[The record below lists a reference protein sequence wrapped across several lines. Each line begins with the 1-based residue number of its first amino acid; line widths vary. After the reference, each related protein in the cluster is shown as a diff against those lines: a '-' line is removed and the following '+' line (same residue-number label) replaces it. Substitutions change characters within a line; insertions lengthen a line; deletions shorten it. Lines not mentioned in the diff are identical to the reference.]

1 MDEVDFEKPA
11 DSHGMNRRQFLTRT
25 AMGGASLAGAGLLAS
40 SADVVK
46 AATGGGGGN
55 LPKHPNWKFTFVNH
69 VTTNPFF
76 VPTTYALADACSLL
90 KVSYQWTGSSS
101 SNVTTMV
108 DDINTAVSAGVD
120 GIATSIVDPTAFNAP
135 IANALKKG
143 IPVVSYNA
151 DAPTPL
157 VNQRMAYVGQD
168 LYASGQ
174 AMGQQIM
181 KVVKSGLVAIGI
193 ATPGQLNI
201 QPRFDGANAEI
212 KASGLPITVELVN
225 TSASVPNELSI
236 VEAYYLGHTD
246 MKGFY
251 AVDAGS
257 GQGIAQTSRKHNFP
271 SLGIHTGGF
280 DLLPVTLKAIKD
292 GFFGFTIDQQPYL
305 QGFYPLVQLFLYKL
319 SGGLMFPC
327 GTSTG
332 LKFVTRSNVDLY
344 LKSTSRFEGSTPK
357 ELLIK

>member
-1 MDEVDFEKPA
+1 MDEVELDKAKATPGL
-11 DSHGMNRRQFLTRT
+11 SRRQFLTRT
-25 AMGGASLAGAGLLAS
+25 AMGGAGLAGVGLLATP
-40 SADVVK
+40 ANVIK
-46 AATGGGGGN
+46 AATGGGGN
-55 LPKHPNWKFTFVNH
+55 FPTHPNWKFTFVNH

-76 VPTTYALADACSLL
+76 VPTTYALQDACSVL
-90 KVSYQWTGSSS
+90 KVSYQWTGSTS
-101 SNVTTMV
+101 SNVTNMV
-108 DDINTAVSAGVD
+108 DSINTAVSAGVD
-120 GIATSIVDPTAFNAP
+120 GIATSIVDPTAFDAP
-135 IANALKKG
+135 IANALKAG

-157 VNQRMAYVGQD
+157 VNQRMAYIGQD

-174 AMGQQIM
+174 AMGDQIL
-181 KVVKSGLVAIGI
+181 KVVKEGLVAIGI

-201 QPRFDGANAEI
+201 QPRFDGAQAQI

-236 VEAYYLGHTD
+236 VEAYYLGHTT

-257 GQGIAQTSRKHNFP
+257 GEGIAETSRKYNFP
-271 SLGIHTGGF
+271 SKGIHTGGF
-280 DLLPVTLKAIKD
+280 DLLPVTLTAIKD
-292 GFFGFTIDQQPYL
+292 GFL
-305 QGFYPLVQLFLYKL
+305 QLFLYKL

-327 GTSTG
+327 DTSTG
-332 LKFVTRSNVDLY
+332 LKFVTKSNVGLY
-344 LKSTSRFEGSTPK
+344 LKGKSRFEGSTSK

>member
-1 MDEVDFEKPA
+1 MDEVNFENPA
-11 DSHGMNRRQFLTRT
+11 DTHGMNRRQFLTRT

-327 GTSTG
+327 DTSTG
-332 LKFVTRSNVDLY
+332 LKFVTKSNVDLY
-344 LKSTSRFEGSTPK
+344 LKSKSRFEGSTSK